1 MDVKLIM
8 FGVGALL
15 VLFLLLLVFFVF
27 KVIVIPILTSVAFW
41 IVVGL
46 LATIWFV
53 GKRKMKR
60 N

>member
-1 MDVKLIM
+1 MNAKLIM

-15 VLFLLLLVFFVF
+15 VLFLLLLVFLVF

-41 IVVGL
+41 IFIGL
-46 LATIWFV
+46 IATVWFV

-60 N
+60 D